1 MILKKISEIRSLLR
15 GRFPAKIPINNR
27 KFVRFWKKQKNSDVM
42 YLKIKITVQGDDDH
56 IFESVSENK
65 NRTFEEGRHVDKL

>member
-1 MILKKISEIRSLLR
+1 
-15 GRFPAKIPINNR
+15 
-27 KFVRFWKKQKNSDVM
+27 M

-65 NRTFEEGRHVDKL
+65 NRTFEEGRYVDKL